1 MTKTTIAFTL
11 LILVIFGCGAAAA
24 CVRFHVPPPPS
35 PPAKYRKKLT
45 DAELA
50 AQLDAAA
57 VAADEAA
64 ALAAADAAAA
74 AAPYAPTPENNN
86 GTTESKEMDA
96 NKEIEPTI
104 PSGPPISTDLLL
116 NRIVALLDSLRS
128 PNDVTR
134 AQLERIMDIK
144 LAPESSFENGWHYT
158 GSTDAGWKYSVF
170 VEDNR
175 KESLPSISIHFPVG
189 DVTRGTNPSACTYEL
204 EAFAERLVKREYVR
218 LPGWGQPRA
227 HLGFDRQA
235 KGSRFSVGI
244 HVFKYSRQTGPLEED
259 YRYCVS
265 SIDISAGES
274 VDAE

>member
-1 MTKTTIAFTL
+1 MTKTSTTFTL
-11 LILVIFGCGAAAA
+11 LILAICGSAITA
-24 CVRFHVPPPPS
+24 CAQSRLPPASPPS
-35 PPAKYRKKLT
+35 
-45 DAELA
+45 AEHRTTE
-50 AQLDAAA
+50 
-57 VAADEAA
+57 EAREQIVDSAEPA
-64 ALAAADAAAA
+64 ALAAADAAEAVVGHA
-74 AAPYAPTPENNN
+74 LAPENNN
-86 GTTESKEMDA
+86 GTTERKVMDA

-104 PSGPPISTDLLL
+104 PSGPPIPTDLLL
-116 NRIVALLDSLRS
+116 NRIVALVDSLRS

-134 AQLERIMDIK
+134 AQVERMMDIK

-158 GSTDAGWKYSVF
+158 GSTDAGWVYSVF

-204 EAFAERLVKREYVR
+204 EAFAERLVKTGYFRF
-218 LPGWGQPRA
+218 PGWRQPRA

-235 KGSRFSVGI
+235 KGSRFGVGI
-244 HVFKYSRQTGPLEED
+244 HVFKYVQQTGPEDED